1 MLTVGNAGVKK
12 TQQPTAQEARGQWLE
27 WSPGRNR
34 SDSWESHLPWSH
46 DVTSLRSPPWA
57 ITGRDDQVRMRRPVL
72 PIISLP
78 DMRGVA
84 TACSSQHLIQPRIC
98 TTLVV
103 SHAISWS
110 SLFLNS
116 GRVSFYTYSQLQN
129 WYCLFSAREIVCMER
144 LIALISF
151 LIFCTFWNVCFLCD
165 YI

>member
-116 GRVSFYTYSQLQN
+116 GRVSYYTCCQLQN
-129 WYCLFSAREIVCMER
+129 WYCLSQQKR
-144 LIALISF
+144 LFAWKDQWHSL
-151 LIFCTFWNVCFLCD
+151 TF
-165 YI
+165 